1 MSSLSPILRRPSS
14 AFILDIECELRRRL
28 VGAPCSVGDVVG
40 RKPIQRYVT
49 EYKRPM
55 EHAAEQA
62 VDVVGLDG
70 TIGLSKVVPFRSG
83 EGPARPAAADSIN

>member
-1 MSSLSPILRRPSS
+1 
-14 AFILDIECELRRRL
+14 
-28 VGAPCSVGDVVG
+28 
-40 RKPIQRYVT
+40 
-49 EYKRPM
+49 M